1 MKKSLLFALATIPF
15 ALFAADDGPHA
26 LVAKIER
33 LDPAFDKLV
42 APGATIEKLAEGFRW
57 SEGPVWHDGGVV
69 FSDVLAN
76 TAYRWKPGAAQ
87 AEIYLRPSG
96 LVGAQPGFRETGS
109 NGLARDA
116 QGRLLLCQHGERRVA
131 RFENGT
137 FTTVADK
144 FEGKRFNS
152 PNDLAVRKSGEIYF
166 TDPPYGLE
174 GIDKS
179 PLREIPFHGVYR
191 VGTDGKVSL
200 VTKSIAYPN
209 GIAFSPD
216 EKILY
221 VAVSD
226 SAATRVAAFDVKAD
240 GTVANERVF
249 FNAQPLKE
257 KGGPGLCDGLK
268 VDHAGNLWCT
278 GPGGVLVISRAGKL
292 LGVLNTGEPT
302 ANCAWGDDGSTL
314 YIAANYFLVRVK
326 TLTKGAGW

>member
-1 MKKSLLFALATIPF
+1 MIKPSLLLALLP
-15 ALFAADDGPHA
+15 LCVFAADDKPHPF
-26 LVAKIER
+26 VAKIER

-42 APGATIEKLAEGFRW
+42 APGAQIEKLAEGFRW
-57 SEGPVWHDGGVV
+57 SEGPVWLDGGVV

-96 LVGAQPGFRETGS
+96 LMSAQPGFRETGS

-116 QGRLLLCQHGERRVA
+116 QGRLLLAQHGERRVA

-191 VGTDGKVSL
+191 VAPDGKVSL
-200 VTKSIAYPN
+200 VTKNIAYPN

-216 EKILY
+216 QKHLY

-226 SAATRVAAFDVKAD
+226 AAATRVVAFDVKSD

-257 KGGPGLCDGLK
+257 KGGKGLCDGLK
-268 VDHAGNLWCT
+268 VDRAGNLWCT
-278 GPGGVLVISRAGKL
+278 GPGGVLVISPKGKL

-314 YIAANYFLVRVK
+314 YITANYFLLRVK

>member
-1 MKKSLLFALATIPF
+1 MKKSFLLALAAIPF
-15 ALFAADDGPHA
+15 ALFAADDGPHT

-96 LVGAQPGFRETGS
+96 LMSAQPGFRETGS

-116 QGRLLLCQHGERRVA
+116 QGRLLLAQHGERRVA

-191 VGTDGKVSL
+191 VAPDGKVSL
-200 VTKSIAYPN
+200 VTKNIAYPN

-216 EKILY
+216 QKHLY

-226 SAATRVAAFDVKAD
+226 SAATRVVAFDVKSD

-257 KGGPGLCDGLK
+257 KGGKGLCDGLK
-268 VDHAGNLWCT
+268 VDRAGNLWCT
-278 GPGGVLVISRAGKL
+278 GPGGVLVISPKGKL

-314 YIAANYFLVRVK
+314 YITANYFLVRVK